1 MKYSAVI
8 EWIKDKIFL
17 RFPSTPRIDIVENIT
32 KLTMTE
38 LRKDQYGNEY
48 ILLSEN
54 KVDFSTFD
62 SEIKDKTEFESV
74 QNHVHVLDRIT
85 KKEYESLQVISKP
98 LCQSVLDI
106 LCSKYPNRS
115 FFVYATVSLHDSFIL
130 RFHQAWQGEP
140 PYYDENISFL
150 NEWVYCIH
158 N

>member
-17 RFPSTPRIDIVENIT
+17 RFPSTPRIVIVENIT

-62 SEIKDKTEFESV
+62 GEIKDKTQHEHHGTTYTMQHLEGFHEGRLATGLHGLFGDYTCRPACRRK
-74 QNHVHVLDRIT
+74 ND
-85 KKEYESLQVISKP
+85 SLPVRKIR
-98 LCQSVLDI
+98 QSRLQQPYVRMG
-106 LCSKYPNRS
+106 SGKGRRRS
-115 FFVYATVSLHDSFIL
+115 TWSCRRTD
-130 RFHQAWQGEP
+130 Q
-140 PYYDENISFL
+140 
-150 NEWVYCIH
+150 C
-158 N
+158 